1 VLNHLLGRKF
11 RETDLPP
18 IPKITGWLKNAKTS
32 LKREQP
38 LNISSVGPMAVE
50 VQMRSLQTWIEQE
63 AKHGHTLVVAK
74 IPAPVLQE
82 RMCVVFNCQDMD
94 DMIGRYEQP
103 ELALLVDV
111 KQGCMAHG
119 YGVATLSVLG
129 KDKLRNTTLGRFQ
142 GKKVQCLAHTSHAN
156 PWLQAIF
163 NSENIENFV
172 QLFQTAERRWA
183 SIHPTRPTLC
193 DSVVQVHKDYAPAI
207 EEARLQ
213 RFRKSR
219 PVNNYFHFTEHGKTL
234 EAKLTQMTLQNG
246 KYVKT
251 ELEWT
256 KAGRRCLRHLVTFDL
271 YSLLWAGFLEQIR
284 LKKNL
289 WRQII

>member
-1 VLNHLLGRKF
+1 MKENRKATTKEVLNHLLARKF

-74 IPAPVLQE
+74 IPAPVLQN

-103 ELALLVDV
+103 ELAWLVDV
-111 KQGCMAHG
+111 KQVCMAHG

-156 PWLQAIF
+156 PWL
-163 NSENIENFV
+163 
-172 QLFQTAERRWA
+172 
-183 SIHPTRPTLC
+183 
-193 DSVVQVHKDYAPAI
+193 
-207 EEARLQ
+207 
-213 RFRKSR
+213 
-219 PVNNYFHFTEHGKTL
+219 
-234 EAKLTQMTLQNG
+234 
-246 KYVKT
+246 
-251 ELEWT
+251 
-256 KAGRRCLRHLVTFDL
+256 
-271 YSLLWAGFLEQIR
+271 
-284 LKKNL
+284 
-289 WRQII
+289 